1 MLKTVNYES
10 LFILRPDLDE
20 EKITE
25 MMEKFRVLIEK
36 NGGEVTRLDK
46 WGRRRLAYEIKHLH
60 EGLYIILQFKS
71 GQAVVKELDRVFKIT
86 DEVIRHIT
94 VREAS

>member
-10 LFILRPDLDE
+10 LFILRPELDE
-20 EKITE
+20 EKIAE
-25 MMEKFRVLIEK
+25 LMEKFKVLIEN

-60 EGLYIILQFKS
+60 EGLYIILQFKAD
-71 GQAVVKELDRVFKIT
+71 QAVVRELDRVFKIT
-86 DEVIRHIT
+86 DEVIRHIIK
-94 VREAS
+94 RKDS

>member
-20 EKITE
+20 EKIAE
-25 MMEKFRVLIEK
+25 MMEKFKVLIEN
-36 NGGEVTRLDK
+36 NGGEVTKLDK

-60 EGLYIILQFKS
+60 EGLYIILQFKAD
-71 GQAVVKELDRVFKIT
+71 QAVVKELDRVFKIT
-86 DEVIRHIT
+86 DEVIRHIIK
-94 VREAS
+94 REDT

>member
-20 EKITE
+20 EKIAE
-25 MMEKFRVLIEK
+25 MMEKFRVLIEN

-46 WGRRRLAYEIKHLH
+46 WGRRRLAYEIKRLH
-60 EGLYIILQFKS
+60 EGLYIILQFKAD
-71 GQAVVKELDRVFKIT
+71 QAVVRELDRVFKIT
-86 DEVIRHIT
+86 DEVIRHIIK
-94 VREAS
+94 REAS

>member
-20 EKITE
+20 EKIAE
-25 MMEKFRVLIEK
+25 MMEKFRVLIEN

-60 EGLYIILQFKS
+60 EGLYIILQFKAD
-71 GQAVVKELDRVFKIT
+71 QAVVRELDRVFKIT
-86 DEVIRHIT
+86 DEVIRHIIK
-94 VREAS
+94 REAS